1 MKIRETRAL
10 EIIPQ
15 SVTFMLERPND
26 LPNVIQL
33 INDKEN
39 KKINA
44 HMLSFMFYISSKT
57 LRGKAL

>member
-10 EIIPQ
+10 EIISQ
-15 SVTFMLERPND
+15 SVMFMLERPND

-33 INDKEN
+33 INDKGN

-44 HMLSFMFYISSKT
+44 HILSFMFYISSKT